1 MYANR
6 RRNTGG
12 HGLALVRQRS
22 ERSERPFAISLK
34 PELDGGS
41 SAGPG
46 ERAQET
52 ARAGGRVQSGA
63 AAALDARCGHAEGTA
78 RSSGGASFCAFARSA
93 GLPNPSTALWWGFG
107 QTDTHVIAASKLD
120 ASERAVSTKG
130 RFSRG
135 RDGGCP
141 SPPAQIRTCGIT
153 AYGSYLGCLTSKR
166 TFGCGCRILALG
178 IHRPTN
184 DRNRA
189 QIIRSRW
196 LRRRS
201 ARYQCQI
208 T

>member
-6 RRNTGG
+6 RRITGG
-12 HGLALVRQRS
+12 HGFALLRQRS
-22 ERSERPFAISLK
+22 EPSERPFAHQF
-34 PELDGGS
+34 ETG
-41 SAGPG
+41 AG
-46 ERAQET
+46 R
-52 ARAGGRVQSGA
+52 RLHVRGRENVHKKLLVQASGA
-63 AAALDARCGHAEGTA
+63 AAALNARCGHAEGTA
-78 RSSGGASFCAFARSA
+78 RSSGGASVCAFARSA